1 MIRLSR
7 PPQTDDELH
16 AAVKAMFG
24 VDIPRTQV
32 CPDHVAPFTAFSHA
46 FFARRPNTAL
56 WYGSRGCLAADT
68 IITVN
73 RATLGR
79 RRPIGRFVG
88 KYHGGGVGRQF
99 DPGIPTYIQR
109 AVGDHARLGLLGTA
123 WDSGI
128 KTTYE
133 VRTAS
138 GRSLRAT
145 AEHPLLVDNQ
155 VFTPISDLSVGDEV
169 AVNRGKSAKGAARVR
184 YQRDVARLHP
194 KSDRGLYWRH
204 RLVAEARLNGLS
216 YERYLDLVNTD
227 PTGLVFLTDEH
238 VHHLNH
244 DPNDNRAENLVVLS
258 ELEHHRLH
266 AELGATAH
274 VLDQIG
280 TDRIIS
286 VRRWG
291 DEPTYDLTMADAPNN
306 YIANDFV
313 VHNSGKSYLLALLGL
328 AKSTMHMCSTTILGG
343 SIHQSN
349 NVYQH
354 MDKMMDWPNAPQA
367 LVQNFTKTELEF
379 TNKTTVKPLSASAT
393 SVRGPHPTLHLLD
406 EIDEM
411 EWSIYQSSLGQA
423 MRQPNALGVELNEYV
438 VKSSTWQNVDGTFAR
453 VIAEHRERGL
463 PIFSWC
469 FRELLRPYGWMDPGF
484 IERKKATVPAEMW
497 RVEYELGEP
506 SGATSVFDI
515 PRLKEVFVRREELAE
530 HSRHSFND
538 DLWIYEA
545 PSPTGVYAMGVDLAK
560 TTDWTVALV
569 ARLDVTPYRV
579 VAIAKVGRIPWPNII
594 DKLKALKAFYGNT
607 SMGHDG
613 TGLGSVV
620 TDLLE
625 GYSTKFLFIGEQRK
639 RLLNE
644 MIANVENRAYSLPMS
659 MSTVNANPL
668 FDKLKA
674 TKAEDVWSTTL
685 VNSHLPDETAALAVL
700 NGIVEKSP
708 YGVYGQS
715 VSKGKEPPAHVLEMT
730 QGLASPDDLET
741 IEFEIY
747 RDDPASRSVF
757 VPSL

>member
-56 WYGSRGCLAADT
+56 WYGSRG
-68 IITVN
+68 
-73 RATLGR
+73 
-79 RRPIGRFVG
+79 
-88 KYHGGGVGRQF
+88 
-99 DPGIPTYIQR
+99 
-109 AVGDHARLGLLGTA
+109 
-123 WDSGI
+123 
-128 KTTYE
+128 
-133 VRTAS
+133 
-138 GRSLRAT
+138 
-145 AEHPLLVDNQ
+145 
-155 VFTPISDLSVGDEV
+155 
-169 AVNRGKSAKGAARVR
+169 
-184 YQRDVARLHP
+184 
-194 KSDRGLYWRH
+194 
-204 RLVAEARLNGLS
+204 
-216 YERYLDLVNTD
+216 
-227 PTGLVFLTDEH
+227 
-238 VHHLNH
+238 
-244 DPNDNRAENLVVLS
+244 
-258 ELEHHRLH
+258 
-266 AELGATAH
+266 
-274 VLDQIG
+274 
-280 TDRIIS
+280 
-286 VRRWG
+286 
-291 DEPTYDLTMADAPNN
+291 
-306 YIANDFV
+306 
-313 VHNSGKSYLLALLGL
+313 SGKSYLLALLGL
-328 AKSTMHMCSTTILGG
+328 AKSTLHMCSTTILGG

-379 TNKTTVKPLSASAT
+379 TNKTTVRPLSASAT

-411 EWSIYQSSLGQA
+411 EWGIYQSSLGQA
-423 MRQPNALGVELNEYV
+423 MRQPNALGVDLDEYV
-438 VKSSTWQNVDGTFAR
+438 VKSSTWQNVDGTFSK
-453 VIAEHRERGL
+453 VIAEHRDRGL

-469 FRELLRPYGWMDPGF
+469 FRELLRPYGWMDVDF
-484 IERKKATVPAEMW
+484 IERKRLTVPAEMW

-515 PRLKEVFVRREELAE
+515 PRLKEVFVRREELSA

-538 DLWIYEA
+538 DLWVYEE
-545 PSPTGVYAMGVDLAK
+545 PLTSGIYAMGVDLAK

-569 ARLDVTPYRV
+569 ARLDVQPYRV
-579 VAIAKVGRIPWPNII
+579 VAIAKVGRIPWPSII
-594 DKLKALKAFYGNT
+594 
-607 SMGHDG
+607 
-613 TGLGSVV
+613 
-620 TDLLE
+620 
-625 GYSTKFLFIGEQRK
+625 
-639 RLLNE
+639 
-644 MIANVENRAYSLPMS
+644 
-659 MSTVNANPL
+659 
-668 FDKLKA
+668 DKLKA

-708 YGVYGQS
+708 YGIFGQS